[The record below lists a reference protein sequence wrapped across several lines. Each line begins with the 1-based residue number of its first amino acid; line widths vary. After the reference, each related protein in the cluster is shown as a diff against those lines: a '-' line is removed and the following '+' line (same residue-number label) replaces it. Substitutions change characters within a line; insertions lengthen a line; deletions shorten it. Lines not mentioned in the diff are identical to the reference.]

1 MNWGD
6 LMKIR
11 TILDQIDLGSFALP
25 VFQRGY
31 VWNRKQV
38 RDLMFSLY
46 RRYPVGSLLIWV
58 TNASNVDIRGNER
71 LYGSTVRLILDG
83 QQRIT
88 TLYGIIRG
96 APPKFFDGDIN
107 VIKGLYFNVE
117 EETFEY
123 YKPSIMSGN
132 PLWIDVT
139 KLMNS
144 DLMEIGDRYIS
155 DPKFSDVRKIY
166 LNRLNKLS
174 QIVDIDLHIEEV
186 TGEDKTIDI
195 VVDVFNRVNSGGTKL
210 SKGDLA
216 LAKICARW
224 PEAREEMKTMLDKWS
239 AKGYYFKLDWL
250 LRCVNAVITGE
261 AYFSA
266 LENVDIATFRRGLYE
281 TEKLINK
288 LLNYISRR
296 LGLDHDRVLGSRY
309 SFPLMAR
316 YLYQRNGYLQDY
328 RERDKLL
335 FWYIHTF
342 LWGRY
347 SGSTESVLSQDLEVI
362 KDINGAV
369 DRLIQ
374 LLRQNRGDLEIKPND
389 FWGWSTGA
397 RFYPLLYMMTRVCR
411 SKDFETGIELS
422 SNTLGKGTA
431 LQVHHIFP
439 KAVLYKYG
447 YSKSDVNA
455 VANFTFLTQ
464 ETNNLISDR
473 KPEDYFEEFEAKNP
487 GVLESHWIP
496 MDRNLWKVENY
507 LAFLEE
513 RRRLLAREANKF
525 LQSLLEGRETKELVI
540 SETLD
545 LKETPIGS
553 ITDAAE
559 EEELRRINE
568 WVVSQGL
575 PKGEFSYEL
584 VNQTTKELLAYIDL
598 AWPKGLQEG
607 YSQPVVVVINEGQE
621 MLSLLTKAGFKWFIN
636 FDDFKFYV
644 KTIILGE
651 KVNV

>member
-1 MNWGD
+1 
-6 LMKIR
+6 MKIS
-11 TILDQIDLGSFALP
+11 TILDQIELGSFALP

-38 RDLMFSLY
+38 RGLMFSLY
-46 RRYPVGSLLIWV
+46 RRYPIGSLLVWV
-58 TNASNVDIRGNER
+58 TNATNTDIRGDKKT
-71 LYGSTVRLILDG
+71 YGNTVRLILDG

-96 APPKFFDGDIN
+96 KPPKFFDGDID
-107 VIKGLYFNVE
+107 VIKGLFFNVE

-123 YKPSIMSGN
+123 YRPSIMKGN
-132 PLWIDVT
+132 PLWVDIT
-139 KLMNS
+139 ELMNS
-144 DLMEIGDRYIS
+144 KAIKMWAGFANTPEFAEKQY
-155 DPKFSDVRKIY
+155 IY
-166 LNRLNKLS
+166 LDRLNNLS

-186 TGEDKTIDI
+186 TGEEKTIDI
-195 VVDVFNRVNSGGTKL
+195 VVDIFNRVNSGGTKL

-216 LAKICARW
+216 LAKICAEW
-224 PEAREEMKTMLDKWS
+224 PEAREEMKAMIKKW
-239 AKGYYFKLDWL
+239 ADAGYNFKLDWL

-266 LENVDIATFRRGLYE
+266 LENVDIITFKHGLYE

-288 LLNYISRR
+288 LLNYISGR
-296 LGLDHDRVLGSRY
+296 LGLDHDRVLGSLY

-316 YLYQRNGYLQDY
+316 YLYQRNGHLQDY

-335 FWYIHTF
+335 FWYIHTI

-347 SGSTESVLSQDLEVI
+347 SGSTESVLSQDLEAI
-362 KDINGAV
+362 KDTDKAI
-369 DRLIQ
+369 DRLIE
-374 LLRQNRGDLEIKPND
+374 LLRQNRGSLEIQPSD

-422 SNTLGKGTA
+422 SSTLGKGTA

-439 KAVLYKYG
+439 KALLYKHG
-447 YSKSDVNA
+447 YSKPNVNA
-455 VANFTFLTQ
+455 IANFTFLTQ
-464 ETNNLISDR
+464 ETNLLISDR
-473 KPEDYFEEFEAKNP
+473 APEEYFEEYEKKNP
-487 GVLESHWIP
+487 GVLASHWIP

-507 LAFLEE
+507 LDFLEA
-513 RRRLLAREANKF
+513 RRKLLAKEANKF
-525 LQSLLEGRETKELVI
+525 LQSLLKGRETKELAI
-540 SETLD
+540 SETLE
-545 LKETPIGS
+545 LRGTPIGS

-559 EEELRRINE
+559 EVELRRINE

-575 PKGEFSYEL
+575 PKGDFSFEL
-584 VNQTTKELLAYIDL
+584 VDPTTGKLLAYIDL
-598 AWPKGLQEG
+598 AWPNGLQEG
-607 YSQPVVVVINEGQE
+607 YSQPVAVVINEGQE
-621 MLSLLTKAGFKWFIN
+621 MLSLLTRAGFKWFTN

-651 KVNV
+651 EINV